1 MSKDYYE
8 ILGVDEEATTEQ
20 IKRAYRRKAMKVH
33 PDVAQGEDAAEKFKE
48 LSEAYEVLS
57 DSNKRAIY
65 DQGGDPLGRGGA
77 GGAGG
82 FGGAGFGGFDFSTIM
97 DAMFGG
103 QAAGAARD
111 PVLSGGR
118 MRWSGQGWNC
128 MRLFSDARNP
138 SGSTRQWCARGAR
151 AQAGRPGLSR

>member
-8 ILGVDEEATTEQ
+8 ILGVDEDATMEQ
-20 IKRAYRRKAMKVH
+20 IKKAYRRKAMKVH
-33 PDVAQGEDAAEKFKE
+33 PDVAQGEDAAERFKD

-57 DSNKRAIY
+57 DPNKRAVY

-97 DAMFGG
+97 DAMFGDRPP
-103 QAAGAARD
+103 GAAPGPGFSRA
-111 PVLSGGR
+111 R
-118 MRWSGQGWNC
+118 TRWSG
-128 MRLFSDARNP
+128 P
-138 SGSTRQWCARGAR
+138 V
-151 AQAGRPGLSR
+151 